1 VRDFFDSVR
10 DQLSDPTVRRIV
22 IGGAALIVVLVAVK
36 LIQRSTAR
44 VVDDPGTRYRAR
56 KVVGFTGY
64 LVAVIILVSVFA
76 DHLGQVSVLLGV
88 AGAGIAFAL
97 QEVIASVAGW
107 AVVAFG
113 GFYKVGDRVELGG
126 IKGDVIDIGPLRT
139 TLAEVGAWVAGDLY
153 NGRVV
158 RIANS
163 FIFKAP
169 VHNYSGDFP
178 FLWDEVTVPV
188 RFGSDLTRARALLL
202 DAARAECGAYAAEA
216 ARIWKEMQDR
226 YRVEEASTDPM
237 VSLVFDHNWVTF
249 TIRYPVRFDRRR
261 TTRDRLSVAILDAI
275 NASDGAV
282 SVAAS
287 ALELIPRSSAP
298 AAPPA
303 DPPA

>member
-1 VRDFFDSVR
+1 MDLLRSVR
-10 DQLSDPTVRRIV
+10 DQLSDPTVRRVV
-22 IGGAALIVVLVAVK
+22 IGLAALVVLLIVVK

-44 VVDDPGTRYRAR
+44 VVDDPNTRYRAR
-56 KVVGFTGY
+56 KVVGFSGY
-64 LVAVIILVSVFA
+64 LVAIIILVSLFS

-88 AGAGIAFAL
+88 AGAGVAFAL

-107 AVVAFG
+107 AVVSFG

-178 FLWDEVTVPV
+178 FLWDEMTVPV
-188 RFGSDLTRARALLL
+188 RFGSDLPGTRALLL
-202 DAARAECGAYAAEA
+202 DAARAVCGSYAAEA

-237 VSLVFDHNWVTF
+237 VTMVFDHNWVTF
-249 TIRYPVRFDRRR
+249 TIRYPVRYDLRR
-261 TTRDRLSVAILDAI
+261 TTRDRLSAEILDAI
-275 NASDGAV
+275 TASGGAV
-282 SVAAS
+282 SIAAS
-287 ALELIPRSSAP
+287 ALELVPRASASVP
-298 AAPPA
+298 PAPP
-303 DPPA
+303 P